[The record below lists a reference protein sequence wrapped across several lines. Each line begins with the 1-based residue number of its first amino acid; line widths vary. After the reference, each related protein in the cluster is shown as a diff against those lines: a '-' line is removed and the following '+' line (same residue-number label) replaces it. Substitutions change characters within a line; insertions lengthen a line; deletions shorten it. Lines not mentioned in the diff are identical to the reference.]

1 MPKRKG
7 LPTIPDYEGLP
18 RNQELMVVQK
28 SNPLQTLAETSMT
41 LPELKILDVYLSR
54 IDSHEPDKRHVCLKK
69 GELENLLGVTR
80 MHREELEKRIDN
92 LFQVVTIQDENKP
105 KKFTKIALFEKAE
118 CEPDENGLWQ
128 VNLICTV
135 SAMEYIFNVENI
147 GYLRYRLKNVINL
160 TSRYSYILYLYL
172 ENNRFRKSWK
182 ISIED
187 LREVLQCKAETYD
200 VFKRFNDLI
209 LKKCHKEI
217 NEKTETKYTYKPI
230 RTGRK
235 VSAISFTVE
244 TLADVIPD
252 LEDEQS
258 QDKSDVYIDYGSPLG
273 NLLGEAACKN
283 EFSFEEIRVLQ
294 DLILQIMPAED
305 DLERCNYLVRLVH
318 LMNYRD
324 TIRSIHKRFSYLR
337 TILENELKNM
347 KEGF

>member
-7 LPTIPDYEGLP
+7 LPAIPDYEGLP

-69 GELENLLGVTR
+69 GELERLLGVTR

-92 LFQVVTIQDENKP
+92 LFQVITIQDENKP

-187 LREVLQCKAETYD
+187 LREILQCKAETYD
-200 VFKRFNDLI
+200 LFKRFNDLI

-235 VSAISFTVE
+235 VTAISFTVE
-244 TLADVIPD
+244 TLADIIPEIETKKNQD
-252 LEDEQS
+252 L
-258 QDKSDVYIDYGSPLG
+258 SDMYIDYGSPLG
-273 NLLGEAACKN
+273 NLLGEAACN
-283 EFSFEEIRVLQ
+283 HEFSFEEIRVLQ
-294 DLILQIMPAED
+294 DLLLQLMPSSD
-305 DLERCNYLVRLVH
+305 DLEICDYLVRLVH

-324 TIRSIHKRFSYLR
+324 TINPIKNRFIYLKK
-337 TILENELKNM
+337 ILENELDV
-347 KEGF
+347 